1 MARSLK
7 KLIAAVFCL
16 VLLFELSSC
25 SVNTKSAEQTGF
37 SMGSLVGIKLYG
49 KNSEAVENAN
59 LLAEV
64 VKTDERISK
73 NYEGSDIYRVNS
85 SGEHGETV
93 SSKTYDELRSVCDV
107 YSESH
112 GKAAALSGALTE
124 LWGFDTDEFRL
135 PSEDEILSA
144 KEKCGDDKLIFDD
157 GKKVYIPDGAKLN
170 LGSAGKGIALD
181 EAVKRIDEI
190 NSQGGKITGA
200 VISVGGSVA
209 TYGLPKKGKSWNVG
223 IRDPYKTENDYF
235 AVLSLTDAFI
245 STSGD
250 YEKRFT
256 AEDGKTYFHILDLTT
271 GYPVQT
277 ELTSVTIKAPTGL
290 LSDALSTLCFIL
302 GKEESL
308 PILEKYNADA
318 VFVYKD
324 RTVFATDGIKPYL
337 KITNGDYSLV

>member
-25 SVNTKSAEQTGF
+25 SANTKSAEQTGF

-49 KNSEAVENAN
+49 KDASALENAN

-73 NYEGSDIYRVNS
+73 NYEGSDIYRVNA
-85 SGEHGETV
+85 SGERGETV
-93 SSKTYDELRSVCDV
+93 SKETYDELKSVASV
-107 YSESH
+107 YSASH
-112 GKAAALSGALTE
+112 ERAAVLSGALTE
-124 LWGFDTDEFRL
+124 LWGFDTDDFRL

-144 KEKCGDDKLIFDD
+144 KEKCGDDKLIFGD
-157 GKKVYIPDGAKLN
+157 GNTVYIPDGAKLN

-181 EAVKRIDEI
+181 EAINRINEI

-209 TYGLPKKGKSWNVG
+209 TYGLPQKSKTWSVG
-223 IRDPYKTENDYF
+223 IRDPYKSENDYF

-250 YEKRFT
+250 
-256 AEDGKTYFHILDLTT
+256 
-271 GYPVQT
+271 
-277 ELTSVTIKAPTGL
+277 
-290 LSDALSTLCFIL
+290 
-302 GKEESL
+302 
-308 PILEKYNADA
+308 
-318 VFVYKD
+318 
-324 RTVFATDGIKPYL
+324 
-337 KITNGDYSLV
+337 